1 MGSPIAP
8 VDPTAATPPARYAFG
23 PFEVDT
29 GARKLWREGQAIAL
43 PSRAFDTLVYLIEQR
58 ERLVDKE
65 ELLRQVWQG
74 VVVTDDSLIHAVSVL
89 RRALADD
96 PSDAHYIETIPRR
109 GYRFVGTLRPLST
122 GAAAARAPQAPAP
135 PAPSAPTRA
144 RRLGFAVALSV
155 AALCASIVG
164 GAWLLRP
171 PPPSPQSEPLR
182 LFQPPPPGTRIESGG
197 VLSPDARYLAFVAR
211 DQTHGKTALWVRP
224 LHTAEAQRL
233 AGTDGATKPFWSPDS
248 RRLAFFANGRLA
260 AVDLSGD
267 STSTIADGI
276 GAPAGGTWGP
286 DDTVVYADWPRG
298 LFAVHAAGG
307 SPPRPLRALDRS
319 ARHIAH
325 AWPQFLPDGHRFLYQ
340 VVSLD
345 SAITGIYIGA
355 LDGAD
360 DARLLATES
369 AAVFAPPSHVVHID
383 GSMLIAEEL
392 DASLRALTGRSI
404 LLARNVTAPSL
415 GDGDIVSAARNLIA
429 FREGDKQQNLS
440 WHDRTGRR
448 VADLSVPKVLFN
460 PRLSPD
466 GSSVLASSS
475 PTNDP
480 GLWRAGLERAE
491 YARLEADAVAPL
503 WSPDGERIAFTARGS
518 LDVLLRSALP
528 TGVARPLLQG
538 GAVKILNDWAPDG
551 DAIVYTQAG
560 EGTRLDLWAVSTS
573 TGSAAPLLASE
584 FNELQARL
592 SPDGRWIAYASDES
606 GALEVYVRR
615 YPSLAEPRLLSR
627 DGGGQPQWRAD
638 MGELYFVSADRALM
652 AVEIGADSSFAEPKT
667 LFRLPIGGGPADARD
682 HYAAAA
688 DGQRFLVD
696 GAAESEHRAPIT
708 LMINWTS
715 LTGDPAPGPAAA
727 LSRALR

>member
-1 MGSPIAP
+1 MGSPTAP
-8 VDPTAATPPARYAFG
+8 AEPTASTRQVRYAFG

-29 GARKLWREGQAIAL
+29 GARKLWREGQAVAL

-65 ELLRQVWQG
+65 ELLRHVWQG

-96 PSDAHYIETIPRR
+96 PADAHYVETIPRR
-109 GYRFVGTLRPLST
+109 GYRFVGTLRSLP
-122 GAAAARAPQAPAP
+122 AAAPKAAS
-135 PAPSAPTRA
+135 APSLPPLAATGRS
-144 RRLGFAVALSV
+144 RRLGLAVTLGV

-171 PPPSPQSEPLR
+171 LPTSPQGEPLR

-233 AGTDGATKPFWSPDS
+233 TGTDGATKPFWSPDS

-267 STSTIADGI
+267 STSVIADGI
-276 GAPAGGTWGP
+276 DAPAGGTWGP

-298 LFAVHAAGG
+298 LFAVRASGG
-307 SPPRPLRALDRS
+307 ATARPLRALDRS

-325 AWPQFLPDGHRFLYQ
+325 AWPQFLPDGRRFLYQ

-345 SAITGIYIGA
+345 PATTGIYIGA
-355 LDGAD
+355 LDGTA
-360 DARLLATES
+360 DARLLATKS
-369 AAVFAPPSHVVHID
+369 AAAFAPPHHVVHVD
-383 GSMLIAEEL
+383 GGMLIAEEL
-392 DASLRALTGRSI
+392 DASLRSLTGRSI

-415 GDGDIVSAARNLIA
+415 GDGDIMSAARNLIA
-429 FREGDKQQNLS
+429 FREGEKQQNLS
-440 WHDRTGRR
+440 WLDRTGRR

-491 YARLEADAVAPL
+491 YARLETDAVAPL

-518 LDVLLRSALP
+518 IDLLLRSAHP

-551 DAIVYTQAG
+551 DAILYTQAG
-560 EGTRLDLWAVSTS
+560 EGTRLDLWSVSTS
-573 TGSAAPLLASE
+573 TGRAAPLLASE
-584 FNELQARL
+584 FNELQARI
-592 SPDGRWIAYASDES
+592 SPDGQWIAYASDES
-606 GALEVYVRR
+606 GALEVYVRH
-615 YPSLAEPRLLSR
+615 YPSLAAPRRISR
-627 DGGGQPQWRAD
+627 DGGGQPQWRRD

-652 AVEIGADSSFAEPKT
+652 TVEIGRDSSFAEPT
-667 LFRLPIGGGPADARD
+667 ALFRLPIGGGPADARD
-682 HYAAAA
+682 HYSAAA

-708 LMINWTS
+708 LMLNWTS
-715 LTGDPAPGPAAA
+715 LTSDPAPGPAAA
-727 LSRALR
+727 LSRELR